1 MMQYHTGKLVF
12 RLGLQKLLIPMLSP
26 LHGQHVTARFH
37 SRVNHN
43 VRAINGPANTK
54 VSGLEQIYLKYQT
67 RASTARELLYFYNPF
82 VLGET

>member
-1 MMQYHTGKLVF
+1 
-12 RLGLQKLLIPMLSP
+12 MLSP

-43 VRAINGPANTK
+43 VRAINGSENTK